1 MHIEELMNEI
11 ERFRAR
17 RGWNAHHQPAHL
29 AMSICIEAAEL
40 LENYQWGAARA
51 PDAQNVQDELAD
63 VLIYALTLAAEL
75 RLDVAAI
82 VRAKMAQNALKYPAP
97 PLPPGLPA
105 SPEPPAC

>member
-51 PDAQNVQDELAD
+51 PNAQNV
-63 VLIYALTLAAEL
+63 
-75 RLDVAAI
+75 
-82 VRAKMAQNALKYPAP
+82 
-97 PLPPGLPA
+97 
-105 SPEPPAC
+105 

>member
-40 LENYQWGAARA
+40 LENATGWRA
-51 PDAQNVQDELAD
+51 IPRSHRDSRDRDRKSV
-63 VLIYALTLAAEL
+63 V
-75 RLDVAAI
+75 
-82 VRAKMAQNALKYPAP
+82 
-97 PLPPGLPA
+97 
-105 SPEPPAC
+105 